1 MAAGHSH
8 PLHLAHESPVHRLAP
23 EVKIAASV
31 SFTLLVVLTPREQV
45 WAFAADFVIL
55 AVVARL
61 ARVPARWLATRSLI
75 EVPFVALAVL
85 LPFFGPGPWTEWLG
99 VRLSTEGLLGAW
111 NILAKG
117 TLGVLASLLL
127 AATTQQR
134 DLIIGLERLHT
145 PAVVTQITTFMLRYV
160 EVLTAEARRMR
171 TARLSRG
178 YDPRFLWQA
187 YAFATGAG
195 SLFLRA
201 FERGERVYLAMVS
214 RGYAGRIP
222 PLYGPGAGV
231 AGWLAGMSAP
241 TVAAAV
247 LAAALFAPGRLMP

>member
-8 PLHLAHESPVHRLAP
+8 PLHLAHDSLVHRLAP
-23 EVKIAASV
+23 EVKIVAAV
-31 SFTLLVVLTPREQV
+31 SFTVLVVLTPRERF
-45 WAFAADFVIL
+45 WAFAAHFVVL
-55 AVVARL
+55 AVVAGL

-75 EVPFVALAVL
+75 ELPFVVLAVL
-85 LPFFGPGPWTEWLG
+85 LPFFGPEPRTEWLG
-99 VRLSTEGLLGAW
+99 FALSTEGLLGAW

-134 DLIIGLERLHT
+134 DLIVGLERLHT
-145 PAVVTQITTFMLRYV
+145 PAAITQIATFMLRYI
-160 EVLTAEARRMR
+160 EVLAAEAHRMR

-178 YDPRFLWQA
+178 YDPRFLWQV

-195 SLFLRA
+195 ALFLRA

-222 PLYGPGAGV
+222 PLYGSGAGLV
-231 AGWLAGMSAP
+231 GWVAGMSVP
-241 TVAAAV
+241 LAAAV
-247 LAAALFAPGRLMP
+247 VLVAALLGPGKLVP